1 MRPRV
6 LQLIDS
12 FREGGSERQA
22 VQMTRLLKESGRFSV
37 SAACLSD
44 DGPLLGTLQDQG
56 LREIPCFP
64 LNNFYDRNAGRQLR
78 RLADYLRNQKIAVVH
93 THDFY
98 TNIFGMAAAALA
110 RVPVR
115 IASRRESSKRVA
127 LKRFVER
134 MAYKRAHR

>member
-1 MRPRV
+1 
-6 LQLIDS
+6 
-12 FREGGSERQA
+12 
-22 VQMTRLLKESGRFSV
+22 
-37 SAACLSD
+37 
-44 DGPLLGTLQDQG
+44 LGTLLGQG
-56 LREIPCFP
+56 LREIACFP
-64 LNNFYDRNAGRQLR
+64 LNSFYDLNAGRQLR

-134 MAYKRAHR
+134 MAYRSAHRIIANCEQVRQQLIEEGVSGKKIVTIYNGVLANRVAPAAANREEALE